1 MNKYM
6 IILLLLIISIGN
18 ATLRKW
24 DWINNYFALPCTCLD
39 DCCIYGSFI
48 LTNDD
53 VMNTNFV

>member
-1 MNKYM
+1 M

-18 ATLRKW
+18 TTLRKW

-39 DCCIYGSFI
+39 NCCIYGSFI